1 MVETNTSKPANNMPA
16 LELLS
21 WHVDMGVDEVIA
33 HEAIDHFSAKPKKA
47 VAEEKKAVAEKKPEV
62 ATAPQVQQTSRTT
75 RTPRTA
81 LTLSAHEGSV
91 LAAQMAHDAKTIEQ
105 LKTSIESFEGC
116 GLVRTAM
123 NTVFADGCVDADIM
137 IVGDAPNADE
147 DKAGKSFAGEAGELL
162 DKMMAAIGRDR
173 ETGFYAS
180 NIIPWRPPGNRKPS
194 ADELTICLPFI
205 KRHIELA
212 KPKILFL
219 MGHAAISALLDDDTP
234 TKNIRGKWRIL
245 SINKQNIDI
254 LPSYHPSRLLKQ
266 PQLKRDSW
274 QDLLEIKRKIGNY

>member
-1 MVETNTSKPANNMPA
+1 MVETSPAKPTNNMSA

-47 VAEEKKAVAEKKPEV
+47 VAEEKPEV
-62 ATAPQVQQTSRTT
+62 ATAPQTQQTPPKTNVEPQT

-123 NTVFADGCVDADIM
+123 NTVFADGNVDADIM

-162 DKMMAAIGRDR
+162 DKMMAAIGLDR

-219 MGHAAISALLDDDTP
+219 MGHTAISALLDDDTP